1 MSVEELVELLLA
13 RSYRRACATMNN
25 KHYAFLAPSGLHY
38 KEYGQVFF
46 NGNERLARERD
57 DMWCEYTTAAHRV
70 ADIGTCWRNLRLA
83 QGLYCP

>member
-1 MSVEELVELLLA
+1 MSVEELVELFLA
-13 RSYRRACATMNN
+13 HSYHRACTTMR
-25 KHYAFLAPSGLHY
+25 HELHAFVLHL
-38 KEYGQVFF
+38 EAYGQVFF

-57 DMWCEYTTAAHRV
+57 DMWRAYTTVAHRV